1 MINTLFLDGEKFS
14 TLVQVTNLIRAG
26 ELIAFP
32 TDTVYGVGCDP
43 WNPAALTKLYTA
55 KERELSK
62 GIPILLSHMD
72 DLQKVSAEVTEAAAI
87 LIQHFW
93 PGPLTIIVPRH
104 PSLPAS
110 ISPDNNIAVRLP
122 AHTVARKII
131 REVGGALATT
141 SANRSGEP
149 PALNGKMAW
158 DALAGKVAA
167 VVDGYHAYHAAA
179 STIVDCTVTP
189 IKIVRPGPISAQELQ
204 QALSH
209 TQTAK
214 P

>member
-1 MINTLFLDGEKFS
+1 MTKTLFLDGEKYS
-14 TLVQVTNLIRAG
+14 TLVRVTKLLQAG

-43 WNPAALTKLYTA
+43 WNAAALAKLYAA
-55 KERELSK
+55 KGREQDK
-62 GIPILLSHMD
+62 GIPILLSHMN
-72 DLQKVSAEVTEAAAI
+72 DLPRVCAEVPAAAAI

-104 PSLPAS
+104 SSLPDI
-110 ISPDNNIAVRLP
+110 ISPNENIAVRLP
-122 AHTVARKII
+122 AHTIARKII
-131 REVGGALATT
+131 REAGGALATT
-141 SANRSGEP
+141 SANLSGEP

-158 DALAGKVAA
+158 DALEGKVAA

-189 IKIVRPGPISAQELQ
+189 IRVVRSGPLSEQEL
-204 QALSH
+204 LYTLEH
-209 TQTAK
+209 AK
-214 P
+214 PA